1 MAWYNIP
8 GNEQDVVI
16 STRYRLSRNI
26 AEFPFPTRLDAAS
39 AKEIINRI
47 GGVLEANG
55 FNKTDFSEISHANA
69 YSLAEKMYI
78 TPDFIRESL
87 PHALYLN
94 EPCNLSAMLCRR
106 EHIQLQCILPG
117 FDLKDA
123 SSAVQKIEELL
134 DSKFNFAYD
143 ERFGYLTSDPAYL
156 GSGAEISVLLFLPAL
171 RRACFILPLSEKLS
185 KCGMCLKSFF
195 SESTESNIYIL
206 TNKITDVP
214 QAKLVEYF
222 SRTVREIIDSER
234 AQRREIVGEEYER
247 IADAATRAEGV
258 LRYANLLSYSDFLK
272 YSAEVRLGISL
283 GMITDVK
290 TELLT
295 ALLIESLPA
304 TLCASGDGATSK
316 NRSSIS
322 VEKERAS
329 YVKERLTA

>member
-16 STRYRLSRNI
+16 STRYRLSRNVS
-26 AEFPFPTRLDAAS
+26 EFPFPVRLDAAS
-39 AKEIINRI
+39 AKEVINRV
-47 GGVLEANG
+47 GSVLDANG
-55 FNKTDFSEISHANA
+55 FNKTDFSEISHASA

-78 TPDFIRESL
+78 TPDFIRESM

-123 SSAVQKIEELL
+123 YSSVKKIEELL

-143 ERFGYLTSDPAYL
+143 EKFGYLTSDLAVL
-156 GSGAEISVLLFLPAL
+156 GSGAEISVMLFLPAL
-171 RRACFILPLSEKLS
+171 RRACYLTPLAEKLS
-185 KCGMCLKSFF
+185 AAGMCLKSFF
-195 SESTESNIYIL
+195 NEVTDSGLYLL
-206 TNKITDVP
+206 TSKITDIS
-214 QAKLVEYF
+214 QEKLVEYF
-222 SRTVREIIDSER
+222 TRVTRQIIDSER

-247 IADAATRAEGV
+247 IADAATRAEGI
-258 LRYANLLSYSDFLK
+258 LRYANLLSYSDFLR
-272 YSAEVRLGISL
+272 YSADVRLGISL
-283 GMITDVK
+283 GIITDVK

-295 ALLIESLPA
+295 SLFIETLPA
-304 TLCASGDGATSK
+304 TLRASADNTSVK